1 MLKAIK
7 DLKPSFSPSSLVVDF
22 EAAAI
27 KAFRTVF
34 PGIQVAGCFFHLA
47 QSQRRQINSNKD
59 LKGLKS
65 QLRKDR
71 ILNKTPNKILEVWGD
86 LTAVLDRRP
95 DPTRNW
101 FEVNYVGWQPFR
113 GSNFSLFSQETWNV
127 HARLMADQP
136 KTNNSVE
143 AFHSALVKLFGC
155 AHPTMWKFIKTL
167 QMYQLKVDADIV
179 NVQAGRQIRRVNKR
193 WTHYDETKKKI
204 PPKNTL
210 AALFVTHIL
219 CSAANSLYYSTS
231 FMKDYVALLEND
243 TIVIAIHLTSFM
255 SEFMPTI
262 GCAIFALDRVLILAL
277 PLRYGPWR
285 LGHKMAV
292 FLIVLEIGI
301 AIGAYAGAWLFPGG
315 VLFAAVVTLNV
326 VYIVAPTFE
335 TFMYILFLYFLRM
348 HHKRVST
355 ALSSENKQLT
365 KAEEDLL
372 RKAAPP
378 KRRTTN
384 LINLAILAKDKY
396 PDIYEKV
403 MDYKIQRQERKDL
416 EASRPESVQN
426 FIDDR
431 TVFLLQDGLKKAFP
445 AELIKAASEIKGM
458 DEEERNALFDYYPN
472 LKLVTESSHFKNI
485 TKNKKKSE
493 VEVQKLIKEFS
504 KYKLRNNIILKK

>member
-1 MLKAIK
+1 MIRAT
-7 DLKPSFSPSSLVVDF
+7 
-22 EAAAI
+22 
-27 KAFRTVF
+27 AFV
-34 PGIQVAGCFFHLA
+34 PL
-47 QSQRRQINSNKD
+47 D
-59 LKGLKS
+59 
-65 QLRKDR
+65 
-71 ILNKTPNKILEVWGD
+71 KILEVWGD

-301 AIGAYAGAWLFPGG
+301 AIGAYAGAWLFPE
-315 VLFAAVVTLNV
+315 A
-326 VYIVAPTFE
+326 APTKHEENPIYSVF
-335 TFMYILFLYFLRM
+335 
-348 HHKRVST
+348 HHSYSKPVE
-355 ALSSENKQLT
+355 LNLT

>member
-1 MLKAIK
+1 MIRAT
-7 DLKPSFSPSSLVVDF
+7 
-22 EAAAI
+22 
-27 KAFRTVF
+27 AFV
-34 PGIQVAGCFFHLA
+34 PL
-47 QSQRRQINSNKD
+47 D
-59 LKGLKS
+59 
-65 QLRKDR
+65 
-71 ILNKTPNKILEVWGD
+71 KILEVWGD

-355 ALSSENKQLT
+355 ALSSENKQANHIVLFQAAVHTLLSTIPNAATSAIVFLKAAPTKHEENPIYSVFHHSYSKPVELNLT